1 MKSNFLKPSTYII
14 QQRSGLNE
22 ERIADPTNL
31 YGRQNNSSISMR
43 QSWSDSFTDTW
54 KKDTESTINSQ
65 DIRKSMLVRIKRK
78 PKK

>member
-1 MKSNFLKPSTYII
+1 M
-14 QQRSGLNE
+14 QQGSGLTE
-22 ERIADPTNL
+22 ARIADPTNL

>member
-1 MKSNFLKPSTYII
+1 MKSNFLKPSTYIM

-22 ERIADPTNL
+22 VRIADPTNL

-54 KKDTESTINSQ
+54 KKDTESTINSK
-65 DIRKSMLVRIKRK
+65 DISKSMLVRIKRK
-78 PKK
+78 PKE

>member
-1 MKSNFLKPSTYII
+1 M
-14 QQRSGLNE
+14 QQGSGLTE
-22 ERIADPTNL
+22 AGIADPTNL

>member
-1 MKSNFLKPSTYII
+1 M
-14 QQRSGLNE
+14 QQGSGLTE
-22 ERIADPTNL
+22 ARIADPTNL

-54 KKDTESTINSQ
+54 KKDTESMINSQ

>member
-1 MKSNFLKPSTYII
+1 M
-14 QQRSGLNE
+14 QWGSGLTE
-22 ERIADPTNL
+22 ARIADPTNL

-65 DIRKSMLVRIKRK
+65 DISKSMLVRIKRK

>member
-1 MKSNFLKPSTYII
+1 M
-14 QQRSGLNE
+14 QQGSGLTE
-22 ERIADPTNL
+22 ARIADPTNL

-43 QSWSDSFTDTW
+43 QSWSDSFTNTW

-65 DIRKSMLVRIKRK
+65 DISKSMLVRIKGK

>member
-1 MKSNFLKPSTYII
+1 M
-14 QQRSGLNE
+14 QQGSGLTE
-22 ERIADPTNL
+22 ARIANPTNL

-65 DIRKSMLVRIKRK
+65 DIRKSILVRIKRK

>member
-1 MKSNFLKPSTYII
+1 M
-14 QQRSGLNE
+14 QQGSGLTE
-22 ERIADPTNL
+22 ARIVDPTNL

-65 DIRKSMLVRIKRK
+65 DISKSMLVRIKRK
-78 PKK
+78 SKK